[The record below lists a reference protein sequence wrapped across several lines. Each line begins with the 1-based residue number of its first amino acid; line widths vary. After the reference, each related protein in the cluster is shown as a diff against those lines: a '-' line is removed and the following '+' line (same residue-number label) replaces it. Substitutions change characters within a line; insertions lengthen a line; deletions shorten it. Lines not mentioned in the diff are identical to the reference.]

1 MVNTDKSPASFAN
14 LANNS
19 DDDISVVIE
28 PLPSEQFYVSQGNY
42 LKALVILCEQMK
54 DASGKPLVDACHP
67 PWCYMQKSSSVKP
80 TAMS

>member
-1 MVNTDKSPASFAN
+1 MVNTNESPATFAN
-14 LANNS
+14 LANIS
-19 DDDISVVIE
+19 DDDISAVIK
-28 PLPSEQFYVSQGNY
+28 PLPSVQFDVSQGHS
-42 LKALVILCEQMK
+42 LMALVILCEQMK